1 MRKQQIEGNATGTT
15 DSLGGE
21 EERLDEDRDD
31 EEIPLSQQHRRPAS
45 SVEAK
50 NQVELSPS
58 HCIARKRGFD
68 GSCTRRDQVIA
79 RAALRQLQPGFHV
92 SPAPLSEIPRTD
104 EIESNSCISTG
115 TRKGYSITNCDP
127 FGKVYGKRQSS
138 RCSIGRT
145 PLIPVRE
152 YEIADGATS
161 IVEMLFCTSLVA
173 LVGAGERPASSTRRL
188 QIVNTKRQSTICEL
202 TFPTTIL
209 AVKLN
214 RRRLVV
220 VLEQRIYLYDISNM
234 KLLHEIE
241 TNLNSNGTSLAR
253 FITVDC

>member
-1 MRKQQIEGNATGTT
+1 MSIELMRR
-15 DSLGGE
+15 S
-21 EERLDEDRDD
+21 
-31 EEIPLSQQHRRPAS
+31 
-45 SVEAK
+45 
-50 NQVELSPS
+50 LSPS
-58 HCIARKRGFD
+58 NILRQRRASKAESDFHFNLRLRISRAQLDIDGRRSRG
-68 GSCTRRDQVIA
+68 DQVCA
-79 RAALRQLQPGFHV
+79 GTALGQLQPGQHV
-92 SPAPLSEIPRTD
+92 SPALYNEMRKLTESPR
-104 EIESNSCISTG
+104 SCISTG

-127 FGKVYGKRQSS
+127 FGKVYGKGASLPPSYRRFPTDPNSKLDS
-138 RCSIGRT
+138 
-145 PLIPVRE
+145 
-152 YEIADGATS
+152 ADGATS

-241 TNLNSNGTSLAR
+241 TNMNSNGAFFVRIACHRIRLTLSL
-253 FITVDC
+253 IM